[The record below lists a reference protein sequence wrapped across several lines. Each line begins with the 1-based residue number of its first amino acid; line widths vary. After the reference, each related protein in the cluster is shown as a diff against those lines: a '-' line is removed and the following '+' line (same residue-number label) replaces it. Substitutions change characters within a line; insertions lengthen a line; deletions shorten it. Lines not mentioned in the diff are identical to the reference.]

1 MTAEKSLED
10 KMEELALKVIEDA
23 MGEDSSPQ
31 DRIQALRHLTA
42 FRVGFKKLKLKDE
55 EGDDGD
61 EGIFGAFR
69 DKLEKTQG
77 ASQ

>member
-1 MTAEKSLED
+1 MTDQKTLEG

-23 MGEDSSPQ
+23 MSETASPQ

-55 EGDDGD
+55 EADDGG
-61 EGIFGAFR
+61 EGIFGTFR

-77 ASQ
+77 TEQ